1 MGYLTF
7 SREKYIHRMFQNSVL
22 GIINLSG
29 SGRMM
34 EITGRR
40 KAKKFIIF
48 TKYYYT
54 HQMNQNKRT

>member
-22 GIINLSG
+22 GIISLSG

-34 EITGRR
+34 EITGR
-40 KAKKFIIF
+40 KAKKFLIF

-54 HQMNQNKRT
+54 HQMNQNNRI